1 MSNALVAGAVD
12 TTSPFSGLWLI
23 EDGQGLAAGIQNG
36 DWIQGGLSAFG
47 TIMDT
52 AAAVLDPLGQL
63 LGMGFAWVIDH
74 LYPLNEW
81 FNNLTGH
88 AGEVAGF
95 AETWQNIANRMHESG
110 DLMKSRLSA
119 LDDMSGETID
129 AYLAYANGFSR
140 HLHAVGD
147 WSSAIGTG
155 MQIAS
160 TIVQIVHDLVRDAIS
175 QVMGTAVSAMAM
187 SAVTLGLGTPVAVA
201 QVVTRVSSLA
211 TKVGR
216 AVDKLK
222 VAINALVDLVSK
234 LQNLMRKAGNVFDGV
249 GHGGRS
255 GGPKATVETP
265 PPLPPRPGS
274 VPRTGGA
281 SSPPARL
288 PEVEVRFDVKH
299 HDPIEFGRQ
308 TKLQEEGLNSLTL
321 DEFLNNRDHYLQYG
335 RNNQLGKPAQ
345 KLAREEAELDKISA
359 LREQGVGKL
368 EAENLAAEWMKSQAA
383 LHSPDQVAGGFADRV
398 TGLGDSSINSS
409 LGSQWKNR
417 IDDLDRNLRKVADEL
432 TPEDRQ
438 RTLLNVKLSF

>member
-1 MSNALVAGAVD
+1 MSNTLVAGAVD

-36 DWIQGGLSAFG
+36 DWVQGGLSAFG

-147 WSSAIGTG
+147 WSGAIGTG

-234 LQNLMRKAGNVFDGV
+234 LQNLMRKAGNLFDGV

-255 GGPKATVETP
+255 GGPKVVTETS
-265 PPLPPRPGS
+265 PPLPPRPGH
-274 VPRTGGA
+274 PPKTGVA
-281 SSPPARL
+281 TSPPARL
-288 PEVEVRFDVKH
+288 PEVEVNFSLNKH
-299 HDPIEFGRQ
+299 EPVEFGRQ
-308 TKLQEEGLNSLTL
+308 VKLQESGMNELTVE
-321 DEFLNNRDHYLQYG
+321 EFINNRDYFIEHG
-335 RNNQLGKPAQ
+335 RNTGVGNPAQ
-345 KLAREEAELDKISA
+345 KAARDQAEFQKVQDLLRQGKKPDEAE
-359 LREQGVGKL
+359 Q
-368 EAENLAAEWMKSQAA
+368 LASDWIRTQAA

-398 TGLGDSSINSS
+398 TGVGDSTINSG
-409 LGSQWKNR
+409 LGGQWQYR
-417 IDDLDRNLRKVADEL
+417 IDDLDSQIRKLAASMSPEEIRN
-432 TPEDRQ
+432 
-438 RTLLNVKLSF
+438 TLINVRFTY